1 MIRAKLEGDKLSI
14 PKAIIQKAGLRD
26 GEEVEV
32 RFEDGKVTVKSL
44 TDADRFKK
52 ELKGCIKKSKMDPL
66 EVKKIW
72 DA

>member
-14 PKAIIQKAGLRD
+14 PKAIIQKTGLRD

-32 RFEDGKVTVKSL
+32 RFEDGKVIVKPL
-44 TDADRFKK
+44 ADTDRFKK
-52 ELKGCIKKSKMDPL
+52 ELNGCIKKSKMDPL

-72 DA
+72 D

>member
-32 RFEDGKVTVKSL
+32 RFEDGKVIVKPL
-44 TDADRFKK
+44 ADTDRFKK
-52 ELKGCIKKSKMDPL
+52 ELKGCIKKSKIYPL
-66 EVKKIW
+66 DVKKI
-72 DA
+72 

>member
-32 RFEDGKVTVKSL
+32 RFEDENVIVKPL
-44 TDADRFKK
+44 ADTDRFKK
-52 ELKGCIKKSKMDPL
+52 ELKGCIKKSKRDPL